1 MDKPLSQFQL
11 SKRDRDKDI
20 LMFWQALP
28 ANRRKLQVVADYFKV
43 SIGTVWY
50 AINGRNGRKKERG
63 DDGIYY

>member
-1 MDKPLSQFQL
+1 MNTKVMDKPLSQFQL

-43 SIGTVWY
+43 SISTAWY
-50 AINGRNGRKKERG
+50 AINGRKGE
-63 DDGIYY
+63 